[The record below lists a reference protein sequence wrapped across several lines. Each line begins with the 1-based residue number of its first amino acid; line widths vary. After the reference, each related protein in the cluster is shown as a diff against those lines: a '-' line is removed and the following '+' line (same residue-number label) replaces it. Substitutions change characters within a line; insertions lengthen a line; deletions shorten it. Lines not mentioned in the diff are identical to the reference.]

1 MPDGKTTNFYE
12 LYIKTE
18 IMKTK
23 KSIYLSAAVA
33 LMLGACSPDDYSLSQ
48 PDLQP
53 ADLAQGIAYSVTV
66 DADNTVTLKSLLDK
80 KYNCFWTQPNG
91 RSQGSEVKF
100 QLPFAGTYEVKFG
113 VDTRGGIVYGEP
125 YQFQV
130 TTNNMS
136 LLEDPLYAY
145 LSGGVGKSKKW
156 VPVDKFYGVGQCT
169 APVMY
174 CNPDDVLNDGSGDTN
189 IGINHMVPNWDP
201 GFQSWLI
208 AADSPYM
215 NSYMTFSLDDVN
227 GCSIEEYRGD
237 DGATLKGKWNLN
249 LTDKNRPTLSFTD
262 TYSMHNQGFDGV
274 CDNYTTDIVITELTP
289 YMLQL
294 ATMRTN
300 SEGPWWIVWNF
311 IAEDVKNGTVVIPSD
326 EPSYIEPSTPAV
338 PVISDLENKIFT
350 TDINGVNFQG
360 DQMTFLVSEDAAYD
374 WMWWNGGSQAWE
386 SVVGGKYDKA
396 WTPMWGDEV
405 ADVELTFTRKADGSY
420 TYELGEQSGTF
431 TIEESQLVFDKEISL
446 FTVTSEQR
454 TIELKGQT
462 WTVIKC
468 DPGSELVIGVPEQT
482 DADGNVNTYRVA
494 NLTYKPVGGGQS
506 GPIVV
511 PFTADNVNNY
521 IEADKYFRCQLYNP
535 WGGGG
540 DAIDPATLKVKKNQ
554 TVKITVRLN
563 GFTFEQ
569 PAKMVLCLNWETTPE
584 NGWEP
589 DCFGYARAIEVNGDG
604 VYTVSWTNDT
614 GSTVN
619 WGDATSA
626 LIITMQYAGYATV
639 AADEEGSYKAA
650 CTVES
655 ITIE

>member
-1 MPDGKTTNFYE
+1 
-12 LYIKTE
+12 
-18 IMKTK
+18 MKMK

-48 PDLQP
+48 PDLES

-80 KYNCFWTQPNG
+80 SYNCYWTQPNG
-91 RSQGSEVKF
+91 RSQGREVKF
-100 QLPFAGTYEVKFG
+100 QLPFAGTYEVRFG

-130 TTNNMS
+130 TTNNMA

-189 IGINHMVPNWDP
+189 IGINHMTPNWDP

-208 AADSPYM
+208 PADSPYM
-215 NSYMTFSLDDVN
+215 DSYMTFSLDDQN
-227 GCSIEEYRGD
+227 GCSIEEYRAE

-249 LTDKNRPTLSFTD
+249 LTDKNHPTLSFTD
-262 TYSMHNQGFDGV
+262 AYCMHNVGFDEV
-274 CDNYTTDIVITELTP
+274 CSNYTTDIVITELTP

-300 SEGPWWIVWNF
+300 SEGAWWIIWNF
-311 IAEDVKNGTVVIPSD
+311 IAADVQDGTVVIPSD
-326 EPSYIEPSTPAV
+326 EPEYLNPSAPA
-338 PVISDLENKIFT
+338 IAEIADLETKLFT

-360 DQMTFLVSEDAAYD
+360 DAMTFIFGDEAAYD
-374 WMWWNGGSQAWE
+374 WLWWDGNGSWT
-386 SVVGGKYDKA
+386 SVVGGDYGKNWAPA
-396 WTPMWGDEV
+396 WDEDE
-405 ADVELTFTRKADGSY
+405 AAEMELTLTKKGTY
-420 TYELGEQSGTF
+420 TLGEQTGTY
-431 TIEESQLVFDKEISL
+431 TLDGNVLTFDRAL
-446 FTVTSEQR
+446 TLLTVNGEQR
-454 TIELKGQT
+454 TVTLTGQE
-462 WTVIKC
+462 WTVFKC
-468 DPGSELVIGVPEQT
+468 DPGSELVIGVPAEQ
-482 DADGNVNTYRVA
+482 DAEGNTTVYLVA
-494 NLTYKPVGGGQS
+494 NLAYKAVGGGQT
-506 GPIVV
+506 GPVSV
-511 PFTADNVNNY
+511 PFDPTLVNNY

-540 DAIDPATLKVKKNQ
+540 DMVDPANIKIKKNQ
-554 TVKITVRLN
+554 KINVTLTLH
-563 GFTFEQ
+563 GFNFTQ
-569 PAKMVLCLNWETTPE
+569 PAKMVLCCNRGEE
-584 NGWEP
+584 QSWEP
-589 DCFGYARAIEVNGDG
+589 DCFNYSRAITVSGDG
-604 VYTVSWTNDT
+604 TYTISWTNDT

-619 WGDATSA
+619 WSDGTSA
-626 LIITMQYAGYATV
+626 LTMTMQYVGYAEV
-639 AADEEGSYKAA
+639 ATDEDGSYKSA
-650 CTVES
+650 CTVNS